1 MSRTLVNFLLDA
13 ALLAVFVLLVWSS
26 VVVRFVFPPGPSAT
40 GWKLWGYDF
49 DQWAGLQFGLVAT
62 LLVGIVVHVM
72 LHWSWVCGVLASRL
86 SRDRKGRVDEGLQTI
101 YGVGLLIAVF
111 IAIGVG
117 VGAAVL
123 AIHQPHE

>member
-13 ALLAVFVLLVWSS
+13 ALLVAFVLLVWSS

-62 LLVGIVVHVM
+62 LLAGVVVHVM
-72 LHWSWVCGVLASRL
+72 LHWSWVCGVLASHL
-86 SRDRKGRVDEGLQTI
+86 SRDRKRRVDEGLQTI
-101 YGVGLLIAVF
+101 YGVGLLIAVL
-111 IAIGVG
+111 ATIGVG

-123 AIHQPHE
+123 TIRPPH

>member
-1 MSRTLVNFLLDA
+1 MSRTIVNFLLDTV
-13 ALLAVFVLLVWSS
+13 LLVAFVLLVWCS

-49 DQWAGLQFGLVAT
+49 DQWAGLQFSLVGA
-62 LLVGIVVHVM
+62 LFVGIVVHVM

-86 SRDRKGRVDEGLQTI
+86 SSDRKGRVDEGLQTI
-101 YGVGLLIAVF
+101 YGVGLLIAVL
-111 IAIGVG
+111 ATIGVG

-123 AIHQPHE
+123 AVRPPH

>member
-1 MSRTLVNFLLDA
+1 MSRTLVNFLLDTV
-13 ALLAVFVLLVWSS
+13 LLVAFVLLVWCS

-49 DQWAGLQFGLVAT
+49 DQWAGLQFSLVGT
-62 LLVGIVVHVM
+62 LFVGIVVHVM

-86 SRDRKGRVDEGLQTI
+86 SSDRKGRVDEGLQTI
-101 YGVGLLIAVF
+101 YGVGLLIAVL
-111 IAIGVG
+111 ATIGVG

-123 AIHQPHE
+123 TVRPPH

>member
-1 MSRTLVNFLLDA
+1 MSRTVVNFLLDTV
-13 ALLAVFVLLVWSS
+13 LLVAFVLLVWCS

-49 DQWAGLQFGLVAT
+49 DQWAGLQFSLVGA
-62 LLVGIVVHVM
+62 LFVGIVVHVM

-86 SRDRKGRVDEGLQTI
+86 SSDRKGRVDEGLQTI
-101 YGVGLLIAVF
+101 YGVGLLIAVL
-111 IAIGVG
+111 ATIGIG

-123 AIHQPHE
+123 AVRPPH

>member
-1 MSRTLVNFLLDA
+1 MSRTVVNFLLDTV
-13 ALLAVFVLLVWSS
+13 LLVAFVLLVWCS

-49 DQWAGLQFGLVAT
+49 DQWAGLQFSLVGA
-62 LLVGIVVHVM
+62 LFVGIVVHVM

-86 SRDRKGRVDEGLQTI
+86 SSDRKGRVDEGLQTI
-101 YGVGLLIAVF
+101 YGVGLLIAVL
-111 IAIGVG
+111 ATIGVG

-123 AIHQPHE
+123 SVRPPH

>member
-1 MSRTLVNFLLDA
+1 MSRTIVNLLLDTV
-13 ALLAVFVLLVWSS
+13 LLVAFVLLVWCS

-49 DQWAGLQFGLVAT
+49 DQWAGLQFSLVGA
-62 LLVGIVVHVM
+62 LFVGIVVHVM

-86 SRDRKGRVDEGLQTI
+86 SSDRKGRVDEGLQTI
-101 YGVGLLIAVF
+101 YGVGLLIAVL
-111 IAIGVG
+111 ATIGVG

-123 AIHQPHE
+123 SVRPPH

>member
-1 MSRTLVNFLLDA
+1 MSRTLVNFLLDTV
-13 ALLAVFVLLVWSS
+13 LLVAFVLLVWCS

-49 DQWAGLQFGLVAT
+49 DQWAGLQFS
-62 LLVGIVVHVM
+62 LVGALFVGILVHVM

-86 SRDRKGRVDEGLQTI
+86 SSDRKGRVDEGLQTI
-101 YGVGLLIAVF
+101 YGVALLIAVL
-111 IAIGVG
+111 ATIGVG

-123 AIHQPHE
+123 SVRPPH

>member
-1 MSRTLVNFLLDA
+1 MSRTVVNFLLDTV
-13 ALLAVFVLLVWSS
+13 LLVAFVLLVWCS

-49 DQWAGLQFGLVAT
+49 DQWAGLQFS
-62 LLVGIVVHVM
+62 LVGALFVGILVHVM

-86 SRDRKGRVDEGLQTI
+86 SSDRKGRVDEGLQTI
-101 YGVGLLIAVF
+101 YGVALLIAVL
-111 IAIGVG
+111 ATIGVG

-123 AIHQPHE
+123 SVRPPH

>member
-1 MSRTLVNFLLDA
+1 MSRTIVNFLLDTV
-13 ALLAVFVLLVWSS
+13 LLVAFVLLVGCS

-49 DQWAGLQFGLVAT
+49 DQWAGLQFSLVGA
-62 LLVGIVVHVM
+62 LFVGIVVHVM

-86 SRDRKGRVDEGLQTI
+86 SSDRKGRVDEGLQTI
-101 YGVGLLIAVF
+101 YGVALLIAVL
-111 IAIGVG
+111 ATIGVG

-123 AIHQPHE
+123 SVRPPH

>member
-1 MSRTLVNFLLDA
+1 MSRTVVNFLLDTV
-13 ALLAVFVLLVWSS
+13 LLVAFVLLVWCS

-49 DQWAGLQFGLVAT
+49 DQWAGLQFSLVGA
-62 LLVGIVVHVM
+62 LFVGIVVHVM

-86 SRDRKGRVDEGLQTI
+86 SSDRKGRVDEGLQTI
-101 YGVGLLIAVF
+101 YGVGLLIAVL
-111 IAIGVG
+111 ATIGIG

-123 AIHQPHE
+123 SVRPPH

>member
-1 MSRTLVNFLLDA
+1 MSRTVVNFLLDTV
-13 ALLAVFVLLVWSS
+13 LLVAFVLLVWCS

-49 DQWAGLQFGLVAT
+49 DQWAGLQFS
-62 LLVGIVVHVM
+62 LVGALFVGILVHVM

-101 YGVGLLIAVF
+101 YGVALLIAVL
-111 IAIGVG
+111 ATIGVG

-123 AIHQPHE
+123 SVRPPH

>member
-1 MSRTLVNFLLDA
+1 MSRTLVNFLLDTV
-13 ALLAVFVLLVWSS
+13 LLVAFVLLVWCS

-49 DQWAGLQFGLVAT
+49 DQWAGLQFS
-62 LLVGIVVHVM
+62 LVGALFVGILVHVM

-101 YGVGLLIAVF
+101 YGVALLIAVL
-111 IAIGVG
+111 ATIGVG

-123 AIHQPHE
+123 SVRPPH

>member
-13 ALLAVFVLLVWSS
+13 ALLVAFVLLVWSS

-62 LLVGIVVHVM
+62 LLAGVVVHVM

-86 SRDRKGRVDEGLQTI
+86 SRDRKSRVDEGLQTI
-101 YGVGLLIAVF
+101 YGVGLLIAVL
-111 IAIGVG
+111 ATIGVG

-123 AIHQPHE
+123 TIRPPH

>member
-1 MSRTLVNFLLDA
+1 MSRTLVNFLLDTV
-13 ALLAVFVLLVWSS
+13 LLVAFVLLVWCS

-49 DQWAGLQFGLVAT
+49 DPWAGLQFS
-62 LLVGIVVHVM
+62 LVGALFVGILVHVM

-101 YGVGLLIAVF
+101 YGVALLIAVL
-111 IAIGVG
+111 ATIGVG

-123 AIHQPHE
+123 SVRPPH

>member
-1 MSRTLVNFLLDA
+1 MSRTIVNLLLDTV
-13 ALLAVFVLLVWSS
+13 LLVAFVLLVWCS

-49 DQWAGLQFGLVAT
+49 DQWAGLQFSLVGP
-62 LLVGIVVHVM
+62 LFVGIVVHVM

-86 SRDRKGRVDEGLQTI
+86 SSDRKGRVDEGLQTI
-101 YGVGLLIAVF
+101 YGVGLLIAVL
-111 IAIGVG
+111 ATIGVG

-123 AIHQPHE
+123 SVRPPH